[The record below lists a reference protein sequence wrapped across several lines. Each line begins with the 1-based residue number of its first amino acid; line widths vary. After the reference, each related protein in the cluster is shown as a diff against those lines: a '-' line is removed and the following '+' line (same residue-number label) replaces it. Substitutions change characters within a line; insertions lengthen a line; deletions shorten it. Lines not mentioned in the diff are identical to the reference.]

1 MPSRKESQS
10 AEELLGDDHAALD
23 TLLKALIDALDK
35 ANAATVLARL
45 DFFWARLALH
55 IRAEHLHLFPAIL
68 ERLKEPAQT
77 DQFPRATSTRKTI
90 AQLRAD
96 HDFFMHELAAAIKT
110 VRMLKDTAHSEA
122 ESHLMDEVRTS
133 ISAVSKRLEAH
144 NEVEEKLVYSLPAIV
159 LTPTGRR
166 ALVEGIQR
174 ELQNLPPRF
183 SDAQPEA
190 HEI

>member
-1 MPSRKESQS
+1 VPSRKESQS
-10 AEELLGDDHAALD
+10 AEELLGDDHAALER
-23 TLLKALIDALDK
+23 LLKALVDALDK
-35 ANAATVLARL
+35 ANAATVLAHL
-45 DFFWARLALH
+45 DFFWARLAMH

-68 ERLKEPAQT
+68 NRLEELAQT
-77 DQFPRATSTRKTI
+77 DQFPLPSSKRETI

-110 VRMLKDTAHSEA
+110 VRTLKNTGHSEA
-122 ESHLMDEVRTS
+122 ESHLMDEVRAS

-144 NEVEEKLVYSLPAIV
+144 NEVEEKLVYSLPAKV
-159 LTPTGRR
+159 LTPNGRR
-166 ALVEGIQR
+166 TLVEGIQR